1 MEERRGEEMT
11 PLEYIDWLHS
21 PWITI
26 FRLAGVACFIGFF
39 WSMISVTRGKKKTR
53 ERRER
58 V

>member
-1 MEERRGEEMT
+1 MT
-11 PLEYIDWLHS
+11 PLEYLDWLHS

-39 WSMISVTRGKKKTR
+39 WSMISVTRGKKKIR